1 MNTDIKKG
9 DSVLVSPD
17 LTGSPDWI
25 QGTVIEV
32 ENNKFRGVV
41 LTVETEQGEFFGV
54 IDSFKPLK
62 TA

>member
-1 MNTDIKKG
+1 MDTNVKKG
-9 DSVLVSPD
+9 DIVLVSPD
-17 LTGSPDWI
+17 LTGATDWI
-25 QGTVIEV
+25 KGKVIEV
-32 ENNKFRGVV
+32 ENNKFRGIV